1 MAWKS
6 LKMFNAFGF
15 TNPYTYICI
24 AQKNNKTHE
33 QEQIE
38 KGNGC
43 QEGNRCQR
51 ENRKGQ
57 KRQRENHF
65 NYRSVEWRNM
75 FQCTQV
81 QVLGSTS
88 RITTKRHLLSIW
100 K

>member
-1 MAWKS
+1 MAWKL

-15 TNPYTYICI
+15 TSPYTYICI
-24 AQKNNKTHE
+24 TQKYNKTHE

-65 NYRSVEWRNM
+65 IYRSVEWRNM
-75 FQCTQV
+75 FQCTHV
-81 QVLGSTS
+81 QVLSPHHG
-88 RITTKRHLLSIW
+88 
-100 K
+100 